1 LYDYG
6 DSLNNSVAPGTG
18 ASSTSDGNKQN
29 NVTSADRNA
38 NQGGGSSPSTNLV
51 ETKNVT
57 KQKKIAGT
65 NVPDGTKQAQFGGFG
80 GGSFGGGGA
89 GGNF

>member
-1 LYDYG
+1 
-6 DSLNNSVAPGTG
+6 
-18 ASSTSDGNKQN
+18 
-29 NVTSADRNA
+29 
-38 NQGGGSSPSTNLV
+38 V

-65 NVPDGTKQAQFGGFG
+65 NVPDGTNQLKFG

-89 GGNF
+89 GGGF